1 MQEQKIAALVQELW
15 EAKGRVRALED
26 SASVHEGDYAVMQ
39 TGLEDARQ
47 AGRCLAEQLAAQTA
61 TVAALEDQMAGLKR
75 CMAARDAEIDKVYE
89 QLRVAQR
96 ELDQSRRESAAQVK
110 VRGIL
115 FALYSYCY

>member
-1 MQEQKIAALVQELW
+1 MQEQKIAALVRELW
-15 EAKGRVRALED
+15 EAKDRLRVLED
-26 SASVHEGDYAVMQ
+26 SASAREGDYAVMQ

-110 VRGIL
+110 VRSIV
-115 FALYSYCY
+115 FALYRY